1 MCTNDFVIVE
11 LPEAHIAQ
19 FERVTIYLRCIAIG
33 RYSRK
38 SRTYV
43 GRLAGWQN
51 EVPGPAQQHFF
62 GQHKESRNYRVFRR
76 SGVCEYEEV
85 NKAELSAYVE

>member
-1 MCTNDFVIVE
+1 MHCHWQI
-11 LPEAHIAQ
+11 
-19 FERVTIYLRCIAIG
+19 FEEVPDVRWQ
-33 RYSRK
+33 
-38 SRTYV
+38 V
-43 GRLAGWQN
+43 GRQN